1 MWPRSHSPYGWPRF
15 QRQLTHSP
23 VTTLFPAPPPGPAC
37 SGSVGLVACPEPASC
52 CPGAPAVRQQP
63 GNGSGPAALAMAPT
77 VWRWVVATA
86 FLWRPMVRG
95 GAAELGPYCAKG
107 SCGYLSRCGQER
119 QQFRWTWTASIAQ
132 GYLVWCCMRCITS
145 TSRVCDGSDLTGR
158 LALAEPIPVVLAP
171 GPLQFEDLLTSGLR
185 WDRSSLLAVNIVSF
199 PCGALAAE
207 FAPQ

>member
-1 MWPRSHSPYGWPRF
+1 
-15 QRQLTHSP
+15 
-23 VTTLFPAPPPGPAC
+23 
-37 SGSVGLVACPEPASC
+37 
-52 CPGAPAVRQQP
+52 
-63 GNGSGPAALAMAPT
+63 MAPT

-107 SCGYLSRCGQER
+107 SCGYLSRCGQVR

-158 LALAEPIPVVLAP
+158 LALAEPSPVVLAP
-171 GPLQFEDLLTSGLR
+171 CPLQFEDLLTSGLR
-185 WDRSSLLAVNIVSF
+185 WDWSSPRPVNIVLS
-199 PCGALAAE
+199 PCGAIAAE
-207 FAPQ
+207 PALRGSVSRGLPPGSGSSGRSATVRSAELGSRRLCSPPIERSVAASLH